1 MRLKLDGKNVV
12 VTGGA
17 QGIGRAIVESFL
29 AEGANVIVADIQP
42 KAEDLP
48 SEIHYFQVDLTQ
60 EASISTFAENCLA
73 TVGNIDVLV
82 NNAGITAPA
91 PLEDLTSDSW
101 QKVMKVNSDAVYMT
115 SRAFYSQLKASKGNV
130 ITLASFAGKR
140 GTLFGNNA
148 SYSTSKAAVIGFT
161 RAMSVESAKFGV
173 RFNAVAPGAVS
184 TDLIKA
190 LTPEQQQKVTD
201 LVPLSRYAEVEE
213 VADLVTFM
221 ASSRCA
227 YMTGEVVNLNGG
239 LYLD

>member
-1 MRLKLDGKNVV
+1 MKLKLEGKNVV

-17 QGIGRAIVESFL
+17 QGIGQAIAESFL
-29 AEGANVIVADIQP
+29 AEGATVIITDIQP
-42 KAEDLP
+42 RPEGLP
-48 SEIHYFQVDLTQ
+48 SEVHYFQVDLTK
-60 EASISTFAENCLA
+60 EENILSLAENCLTA
-73 TVGNIDVLV
+73 VGNVDVLV
-82 NNAGITAPA
+82 NNAGITEPA
-91 PLEDLTSDSW
+91 ALEELTSESW
-101 QKVMKVNSDAVYMT
+101 QKVMKVNTDAVYMV
-115 SRAFYSQLKASKGNV
+115 SRAFYPQLKESQGNV
-130 ITLASFAGKR
+130 VTLASFAGKR

-161 RAMSVESAKFGV
+161 RAMSVEAAKFGV

-190 LTPEQQQKVTD
+190 LTPEQQRKVTD
-201 LVPLSRYAEVEE
+201 LVPLERYAEVNE

-221 ASSRCA
+221 ASERCT